1 MSNSNADDLG
11 TAGRRSFFRL
21 LDRVYVEYRPVTK
34 EEVDKALAARSP
46 STPPKDDFNHQ
57 LDQLSTQL
65 HTLTAS
71 IRSED
76 PAVAQYLEV
85 LNRKVDLLA
94 GVVFFDR
101 FRNIPGDGKR
111 IRTTTV
117 DISEGGVSFNSRTPR
132 NIGDYLD
139 LRLAIVGARLGL
151 RTFGRIVQCIE
162 KTHDGTTYHRL
173 GAEFVMMQEYDRRQ
187 IARFIMDRQ
196 RERIQQEKDEH

>member
-1 MSNSNADDLG
+1 MSNNSDEDLG

-21 LDRVYVEYRPVTK
+21 HDRIYVEYRAVSK
-34 EEVDKALAARSP
+34 EEVDKALAGRTP
-46 STPPKDDFNHQ
+46 STPPRDDFNHQ
-57 LDQLSTQL
+57 LDLLSTQL
-65 HTLTAS
+65 HTLTSS

-76 PAVAQYLEV
+76 PAIAQYLEV

-101 FRNIPGDGKR
+101 FRNVPGDGKR

-117 DISEGGVSFNSRTPR
+117 DISEGGISFNSRTPR
-132 NIGDYLD
+132 NLGDYLD

-151 RTFGRIVQCIE
+151 RTFGKVVQCIE

-187 IARFIMDRQ
+187 VARFIMDRQ
-196 RERIQQEKDEH
+196 RERIQQEKDEQ